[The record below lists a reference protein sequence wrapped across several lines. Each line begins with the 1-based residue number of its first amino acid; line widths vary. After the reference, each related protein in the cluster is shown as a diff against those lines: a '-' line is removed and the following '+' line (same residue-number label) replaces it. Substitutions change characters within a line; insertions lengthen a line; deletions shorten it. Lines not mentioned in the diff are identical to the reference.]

1 MINFLDTSA
10 ILSKNALKEFKNIY
24 ISPISLT
31 ELENIKT
38 SYNKSEELKY
48 LARSAVRDII
58 GSIDILTT
66 RFLSQ
71 RKVDK
76 LLKKYDFLR
85 DINDHRMLCEAE
97 LLAQETGEKV
107 QFVTSDGAQYL
118 FASEMPHLQALFYEG
133 RNEKNEETYC
143 GWSRHY
149 LNDEKMNLLY
159 SDPKMNILDCKINE
173 YAQIYQG
180 QELRDIVRWDGNEYQ
195 PIKYKDIKNPYL
207 GETVR
212 PRNIEQ
218 KMAFDLLQN
227 QNIKVKLLT
236 SAWGGGKTLI
246 ALNYALE
253 QIARGTY
260 QKLVFVR
267 NNIIAA
273 GTNDIGYLPGDVRS
287 KLSIFTRCIADHVGG
302 EEKLEEMMDDR
313 LVEAVPLSH
322 IRGRSIRDSIVLCDE
337 CENMDDKLVT
347 LLMSRIEEDSE
358 IVFCGDV
365 AQIDSKKFE
374 EHNGIRSMLKNLA
387 GDPLFGT
394 VKLIKSERGPVSK
407 LCDRM
412 IPPK

>member
-107 QFVTSDGAQYL
+107 QFVTADGAQYL
-118 FASEMPHLQALFYEG
+118 FASEMPHLQALFYES
-133 RNEKNEETYC
+133 RNEKNEEIYC

-149 LNDEKMNLLY
+149 LDDEKMNLLY
-159 SDPKMNILDCKINE
+159 SDPKMNILNCRINE
-173 YAQIYQG
+173 YAQIYQE
-180 QELRDIVRWDGNEYQ
+180 QELKDIVRWDGNEYK
-195 PIKYKDIKNPYL
+195 PIKYKDI
-207 GETVR
+207 
-212 PRNIEQ
+212 RNHFLNEIIKPLNLEQ

-227 QNIKVKLLT
+227 QDIPVKLLPGAVGT
-236 SAWGGGKTLI
+236 GKDYLMLTH
-246 ALNYALE
+246 ALDLV
-253 QIARGTY
+253 QRGTMN
-260 QKLVFVR
+260 KIIFVR
-267 NNIIAA
+267 NLVPFKDAPE
-273 GTNDIGYLPGDVRS
+273 IGYLAGNLQEKISWGMGP
-287 KLSIFTRCIADHVGG
+287 LASILG
-302 EEKLEEMMDDR
+302 EEGLNDMEEQGMI
-313 LVEAVPLSH
+313 EAVNLGF
-322 IRGRSIRDSIVLCDE
+322 IRGMSW
-337 CENMDDKLVT
+337 DKTIIYVSEGQNITGGGYKLLV
-347 LLMSRIEEDSE
+347 SR
-358 IVFCGDV
+358 CGEGSQLWVNGDILQTD
-365 AQIDSKKFE
+365 AKRFE
-374 EHNGIRSMLKNLA
+374 ENNGINRLIASLS
-387 GDPLFGT
+387 GDPLFGM
-394 VKLIKSERGPVSK
+394 VKLIKTERSK
-407 LCDRM
+407 TAELASK
-412 IPPK
+412 I

>member
-1 MINFLDTSA
+1 MMINFLDTSA
-10 ILSKNALKEFKNIY
+10 VLHKGSLKQFKNIY
-24 ISPISLT
+24 ISPITLM

-38 SYNKSEELKY
+38 NSIKSDEIKY
-48 LARSAVRDII
+48 LARNAVRDII
-58 GSIDILTT
+58 NSTDIHTEII
-66 RFLSQ
+66 SQ
-71 RKVDK
+71 REIDR
-76 LLKKYDFLR
+76 LLKKYNFLSN
-85 DINDHRMLCEAE
+85 INDHRIICEAE
-97 LLAQETGEKV
+97 ILARQEEV
-107 QFVTSDGAQYL
+107 QFVTADGAQYL
-118 FASEMPHLQALFYEG
+118 FASKLPHLTVLLYH
-133 RNEKNEETYC
+133 ETHTVEDEYC

-149 LNDEKMNLLY
+149 LDDNKMNLLY
-159 SDPKMNILDCKINE
+159 SDPKMNILNCKINE

-180 QELRDIVRWDGNEYQ
+180 QELKDILRWDGNEYQ

-207 GETVR
+207 GETIR

-227 QNIKVKLLT
+227 QDIKVKLLT

-260 QKLVFVR
+260 QRLVFVR

-358 IVFCGDV
+358 IIFCGDV
-365 AQIDSKKFE
+365 A
-374 EHNGIRSMLKNLA
+374 
-387 GDPLFGT
+387 
-394 VKLIKSERGPVSK
+394 
-407 LCDRM
+407 
-412 IPPK
+412 